1 MREVPASLAGVEG
14 EPTGDRFSQR
24 SQGNSLGGVGAARAP
39 TGWLR
44 GFSLETVWELVGFRK
59 PLEYLKWWDDKLCFH
74 LTTQMRE
81 AGYRQGK
88 GCFEAA
94 ELIWGIA
101 GPKTAVE
108 VFAVTDVSN
117 MAVLELVVVLV

>member
-1 MREVPASLAGVEG
+1 MQSGEQPGREW
-14 EPTGDRFSQR
+14 
-24 SQGNSLGGVGAARAP
+24 GAARAP

-94 ELIWGIA
+94 ELTWGIA
-101 GPKTAVE
+101 GPKTAAE

-117 MAVLELVVVLV
+117 TAVLEVDVVLI